1 MTKPESRP
9 ESRTDTQTDGQIPAA
24 TQSFPDWIA
33 GFKARALAK
42 GIPQPLLDSSLQGLA
57 YDEEVVRRDRNQS
70 EFTKTVWDY
79 LDTAVSDLRVSN
91 GRSALQ
97 SRLDTL
103 NAVEARY
110 GVDKEVV
117 AAIWGLESAY
127 GTFRG
132 SKSVIRSLATLAYD
146 TRRAA
151 FFETQLIAALKILA
165 SGDTTAGRMVGSWAG
180 AMGHTQFMPTSFL
193 DHAVDFTGDG
203 KRDIWSDDPRDA
215 LASTGAYLAFH
226 GWTRGQPWG
235 VEVKLP
241 KGFDYTQADREIIR
255 PPADWAAI
263 GITDVTGR
271 PVPDHGSAS
280 ILLPGG
286 AGGAAFMI
294 FDNFAVLE
302 AYNTADAYVIGV
314 GHLADRIAGGRAIQA
329 SWPREIRA
337 LSYDERIEL
346 QERLTARGFDTQKID
361 AKIGPLTIAA
371 VRAYQVSE
379 GMVPDGYPSPKL
391 LQTLR

>member
-1 MTKPESRP
+1 
-9 ESRTDTQTDGQIPAA
+9 
-24 TQSFPDWIA
+24 
-33 GFKARALAK
+33 
-42 GIPQPLLDSSLQGLA
+42 
-57 YDEEVVRRDRNQS
+57 
-70 EFTKTVWDY
+70 
-79 LDTAVSDLRVSN
+79 
-91 GRSALQ
+91 
-97 SRLDTL
+97 
-103 NAVEARY
+103 
-110 GVDKEVV
+110 
-117 AAIWGLESAY
+117 
-127 GTFRG
+127 
-132 SKSVIRSLATLAYD
+132 
-146 TRRAA
+146 
-151 FFETQLIAALKILA
+151 
-165 SGDTTAGRMVGSWAG
+165 
-180 AMGHTQFMPTSFL
+180 MGHTQFMPTSFL

-235 VEVKLP
+235 VEVMLP

-255 PPADWAAI
+255 PPAEWAAI
-263 GITDVTGR
+263 GITDVTGK
-271 PVPDHGSAS
+271 PVPDHGPAS

-294 FDNFAVLE
+294 FDNFEVLE